1 MLFSFLWKTVDS
13 KIVAIVAVT
22 NVITIVTIYC
32 TIDSGLITITPG
44 NPAGPWDN
52 DNTFIN
58 VAYAEPTA
66 EPINAPTNGYFN
78 FKFTPNTAGSVIPN
92 RAEIP
97 DFNVTFILH
106 GFYTS
111 FTVSQIIS

>member
-1 MLFSFLWKTVDS
+1 MLFSFFWKTVDS

-32 TIDSGLITITPG
+32 TIDSGLITIAPG

-66 EPINAPTNGYFN
+66 EPINAPTMDTLILNGC
-78 FKFTPNTAGSVIPN
+78 V
-92 RAEIP
+92 
-97 DFNVTFILH
+97 
-106 GFYTS
+106 
-111 FTVSQIIS
+111 